1 MSITLQ
7 NRSQANATVYG
18 VSSNTYA
25 ADADG
30 VITNVN
36 QQDVPSLLASG
47 WRYQTSADNDTA
59 TGLPAAG
66 VQIPLLSARNTDG
79 SVIAA
84 AASSGKF
91 GCSITLGTS
100 ELLVGEAAESNTKTD
115 DALFEFRIPDNYV
128 AGANLTATVNAA
140 ITGTGTPGTKTVQVK
155 AYAKANAGTLGSN
168 IGPGAAVAVTPAGA
182 DVAFTITGT
191 NLTPG
196 QMLVLELE
204 SVLQETGGTATV
216 TMQVNSLRVG

>member
-7 NRSQANATVYG
+7 NRSQANATVFG
-18 VSSNTYA
+18 ISSNTYT

-30 VITNVN
+30 VITAVD
-36 QQDVPSLLASG
+36 QHDVPPLLAAG
-47 WRYQTSADNDTA
+47 WRYLTASDNDTA
-59 TGLPAAG
+59 TGLPSTG
-66 VQIPLLSARNTDG
+66 IQISLLSARNTDG

-84 AASSGKF
+84 AAASGKF

-100 ELLVGEAAESNTKTD
+100 EQLVGEAAESNTKTD

-128 AGANLTATVNAA
+128 AGQNLTATVNAQVA
-140 ITGTGTPGTKTVQVK
+140 GTGTPGTKTVQVK
-155 AYAKANAGTLGSN
+155 AYAKANAGTLGAN
-168 IGPGAAVAVTPAGA
+168 IGPGTATAITTSAA
-182 DVAFTITGT
+182 DYAFTITGT
-191 NLTPG
+191 GLVPG

-216 TMQVNSLRVG
+216 TTEINSLRVS

>member
-7 NRSQANATVYG
+7 NRAMANATVNG
-18 VSSNTYA
+18 PSSNTYV

-36 QQDVPSLLASG
+36 QQDVPTLIAGG
-47 WRYQTSADNDTA
+47 WRYQTSSDNDTA
-59 TGLPAAG
+59 TGLPSAG

-84 AASSGKF
+84 AAASGKF

-100 ELLVGEAAESNTKTD
+100 ELLVGEAAEGNTKTD
-115 DALFEFRIPDNYV
+115 DALFEFRLPDNYV

-140 ITGTGTPGTKTVQVK
+140 ITGTGTPGTKTVQIK

-168 IGPGAAVAVTPAGA
+168 IGPGAASAVTVAGA
-182 DVAFTITGT
+182 DVPFTITGT
-191 NLTPG
+191 GLLPG
-196 QMLVLELE
+196 QMLVIELE
-204 SVLQETGGTATV
+204 SVLQETGGTATI
-216 TMQVNSLRVG
+216 TTQINSLRVS